1 MHKGPCLRFLSSG
14 GLGISVIEAS
24 GSVTGHLVRG
34 ILGKSD
40 VEMRGGL
47 NWLRI
52 VSGGGFF
59 VQSLYSA
66 LCHYDLVTGSN
77 KQFYSILNY

>member
-52 VSGGGFF
+52 VFGGGFF
-59 VQSLYSA
+59 CIKPLQCFMPLQSS
-66 LCHYDLVTGSN
+66 HRD
-77 KQFYSILNY
+77 